1 MWGDPGTWDDVYSS
15 YCEDMFCIQSI
26 NDETNFYPHESVQL
40 VKSDNGQMVEQ
51 VFYSKTRQP
60 REQVEYEAGFD
71 EYNPSLKEVLD
82 FMLIR
87 LAGRFTKEEL
97 PYFCK
102 ELNRNP
108 VYDIDEGKDGLYRSS
123 TAIRSLMAR
132 WKKEHMEGSTPLTQ
146 AEIADLEEQ
155 LLHAGIAQTTE
166 LSQKLHAS
174 PPPTGA
180 EVCHLLQMYE
190 SGPKVVPRGLGVL
203 EAVFNAIPYE
213 TGMKRELPHVIG
225 IMSPGTDIK
234 TCDVTAVMVDTGASV
249 SLVNFH
255 DFGSLGLKPEMIDR
269 SLRPDVA
276 TAARGVIKSEGY
288 IHTRLHLRNHEGKYP
303 YIKASFLVIPSDS
316 MAGVMLGHGELIDNH
331 YLMGFDESKPEAGYA
346 LQIAAYAE
354 NQKRPSRQ
362 LIPIIQ
368 PQSVKMVNVN
378 HVTIAPPGEAQ
389 MVKFRAE
396 QCPLAT
402 TAEKFLLTPS
412 IGQVQVPEQGQTASL
427 QPEQRVVVGQDG
439 PNHVETDFTV
449 PIFDCQQTFPPGEL
463 ELFLSEVRDKTPVS
477 LSEMDLYDLENILN
491 KEGVSWDQNE
501 AYIMSHISQYPEYFE
516 PPEGGVILPELK
528 HLPMEWRAR
537 FDQMFRA
544 NIDCLSQHQFDIG
557 KCTLPP
563 VSIQTAPGVT
573 SQDKPRNYKPGE
585 KKILR
590 DYLKDL
596 LEAGI
601 VKKVDKEPSWNHNI
615 NLVPKSVDGSQKLD
629 RSGHGMTRQQQLETC
644 GVRFC
649 SDLRGVNEAI
659 PLEQMT
665 QLPQF
670 DVMCPLLSAKKL
682 CLFDIRS
689 GYFSVMLDEKSQEI
703 FGFQVDNEYYVYTRL
718 VQGFKNSVAIF
729 QNLMHIVFNEQAWD
743 KYRENIPCLANLP
756 FQDTFSIY
764 VDDLAVAAYTLEQLF
779 HCTEFAMMCIKR
791 AGLKFHPKK
800 ICIDQTIAEVL
811 GFEINTLHS
820 TYKIA
825 SKRAAAI
832 LQWAFPNNRNAIKS
846 RIASLQYFARCLPGI
861 KHLVFGLTL
870 LAKTKENKIMFR
882 KLHKLE
888 FMAMRLLV
896 SMQIEMHLPELDK
909 PLYVSSDASFSTY
922 AGVIMQRKAVLD
934 QDGQATGE
942 QEMVVCG
949 AMSKNFKQGDLQRAI
964 YQKETQAMVQTL
976 KVFNYWIRASIK
988 TIFSTDCIFLAHIA
1002 NLRHQDSKMFATALF
1017 LSTFGN
1023 VYFVHS
1029 RGSHFLVAL
1038 ADILSRGLGGSE
1050 ILSAAGIPKEY
1061 LEDQSKF
1068 GDPVGMIVSPQTL
1081 HNVMTAPCPKYTNVP
1096 YRKEQRPC
1104 PDMLEFD
1111 EEHIFNNPTPEAEV
1125 ITAMFGGYDAI
1136 KPDTI
1141 AFKNP
1146 ETQRKMSKTDFNKL
1160 EKKYNLQ
1167 NIRNFVEHTNTHLK
1181 CNGARAESVNNTFI
1195 YDQDQD
1201 FADEMVLQLKQFLQ
1215 KEGKSEDDH
1224 QLLGL
1229 CYSYLGHPQRNYS
1242 ILRDIIRAFQ
1252 RSVHYSSEQSYVQ
1265 AVRYIL
1271 AEQAKSSEIEL
1282 RPEPAVIAV
1291 HTSKD
1296 IIIDTE
1302 AILKIKAWVK
1312 FTTRYEVE
1320 FVETASQMAIMA
1332 NQTDGAIHTWMHTL
1346 VLFYDGSQAKTIPAG
1361 TKLGEFRFHGDGP
1374 KCACSVPLEKGL
1386 LLDVVED
1393 SNFFAENKGA
1403 EVLDSRIMLFNCMTA
1418 VTEPMLDRPIAQTVL
1433 GENMGSVLYPVPT
1446 ETAIPLSPN
1455 RKELNHILLLSGL
1468 IASGKVLSKEMILQF
1483 QQSCNFLSDRRLAM
1497 RRGKDKTFVE
1507 VDGILYKKKTVLG
1520 EETLLLCLDG
1530 VTYGFLASALHQKG
1544 YHFSTKVFG
1553 AYLGSLFF
1561 TANATDAIKHA
1572 QSNCAACFF
1581 TRRCLRKKSVVANNT
1596 KPALGARWSSDLVEN
1611 LERDKNGFKYLCLL
1625 IETRTTFCLTIPL
1638 KTTQSKEFAQKL
1650 EPYLPVM
1657 MASELVT
1664 DFGTLYRGPELRELL
1679 ARYNI
1684 THNKSVPQR
1693 PQQNGLSE
1701 VTAKEI
1707 REFFR
1712 AFLQGLPAEAR
1723 ARWSAHL
1730 YFATM
1735 LYNCGIIYAGEQQ
1748 LTRYNL
1754 FHNANRSVNSQFLST
1769 LNGISEQNIIL
1780 QTESQKLIDQ
1790 RREKAREKYNASG
1803 LKPFEA
1809 GQLVMLVSNK
1819 AEMQKTSP
1827 SAGLEPNSSKMY
1839 RVLGTTD
1846 SGLGVHCEGLLN
1858 GDKQTF
1864 ENAKLTPVDSDML
1877 ITGFGFDPVATGSF
1891 STSLFRRGKGNM
1903 ILQALKN
1910 NHEDLFPPVFYESVE
1925 VAMDVDD
1932 DCVQLAGET
1941 EGEDM
1946 EVDPTEE
1953 MSPVE
1958 HNPNNDPSPDEYAA
1972 DVVHRHRYDLRPRP
1986 ERSYCVTLKSG
1997 GILKS
2002 KYKRGKKKVRQ
2013 GKVHFKKT
2021 AVLHLYLAKQEAEA
2035 DLRLMSEDWRLTG
2048 LADLPAFR
2056 LDVPDVNMMYA
2067 LDRPVKWTDSG
2078 VQLID

>member
-1 MWGDPGTWDDVYSS
+1 MYSS
-15 YCEDMFCIQSI
+15 YCEDMFCVQSI
-26 NDETNFYPHESVQL
+26 NDETNFYPHETIRSVPNDSGEMQ
-40 VKSDNGQMVEQ
+40 EQ

-60 REQVEYEAGFD
+60 RERVEYEAGFD
-71 EYNPSLKEVLD
+71 DYNPSLKEVLD

-97 PYFCK
+97 PYFCD

-108 VYDIDEGKDGLYRSS
+108 VYDIDEGRDGVYKSS

-132 WKKEHMEGSTPLTQ
+132 WKKEHQEGSTPLTVE
-146 AEIADLEEQ
+146 EIADLEEK

-166 LSQKLHAS
+166 LSNKLHMTPS
-174 PPPTGA
+174 PTGA
-180 EVCHLLQMYE
+180 EICHLLQMYE

-225 IMSPGTDIK
+225 IMSSGTDIK
-234 TCDVTAVMVDTGASV
+234 LCDVTAVMVDTGASV
-249 SLVNFH
+249 SLVNLH
-255 DFGSLGLKPEMIDR
+255 DFPSLGLRTEMIDR

-276 TAARGVIKSEGY
+276 TAAKGVIKSEGY

-316 MAGVMLGHGELIDNH
+316 MAGVMLGHGELVDNR
-331 YLMGFDESKPEAGYA
+331 YQIGFDDNRPETGYA

-362 LIPIIQ
+362 IIPIIE
-368 PQSVKMVNVN
+368 PRSVKMVNVN
-378 HVTIAPPGEAQ
+378 HVSLVSPGEPQ
-389 MVKFRAE
+389 MIRFRAAD
-396 QCPLAT
+396 CPLAT
-402 TAEKFLLTPS
+402 PSDKFVLTANDER
-412 IGQVQVPEQGQTASL
+412 VQVPEQGQTASL
-427 QPEQRVVVGQDG
+427 SPEQRVIVGEDG
-439 PNHVETDFTV
+439 PSHVESDFTV
-449 PIFDCQQTFPPGEL
+449 PIYDCQTTFPPGKL
-463 ELFLSEVRDKTPVS
+463 ELFLSEVRGQAPVS
-477 LSEMDLYDLENILN
+477 LSEMDLYDLENVLN

-528 HLPMEWRAR
+528 HLPVEWRAK
-537 FDQMFRA
+537 FDQLFRA

-557 KCTLPP
+557 QCTLPP

-659 PLEQMT
+659 PHEQMT

-689 GYFSVMLDEKSQEI
+689 GYFSVLLDEKSQDI

-729 QNLMHIVFNEQAWD
+729 QNLMHIVFNEKAWD
-743 KYRENIPCLANLP
+743 KYRENIPCLANLN

-779 HCTEFAMMCIKR
+779 YCTEFAMMCIKR

-870 LAKTKENKIMFR
+870 LAKTKDNKIMFR

-896 SMQIEMHLPELDK
+896 SMQIEMHLPQLDK

-922 AGVIMQRKAVLD
+922 AGVIMQRQEVLD
-934 QDGQATGE
+934 ENRKPTGQ

-976 KVFNYWIRASIK
+976 KSFNYWIRAAVK

-1061 LEDQSKF
+1061 LEDRSKF
-1068 GDPVGMIVSPQTL
+1068 GDPAGMIVSPQTL
-1081 HNVMTAPCPKYTNVP
+1081 HNVMTAPCPNYTNVP

-1111 EEHIFNNPTPEAEV
+1111 EDHIFNNPTPEAEV
-1125 ITAMFGGYDAI
+1125 ITAMFGGYESI
-1136 KPDTI
+1136 RPDTI

-1146 ETQRKMSKTDFNKL
+1146 ETQKKMSKTDFIKL

-1167 NIRNFVEHTNTHLK
+1167 NIRNFVEQAKTHQKCETTNK
-1181 CNGARAESVNNTFI
+1181 EEVNNTMIF
-1195 YDQDQD
+1195 DQDKD
-1201 FADEMVLQLKQFLQ
+1201 FAEEMVRQLKEFLQ
-1215 KEGKSEDDH
+1215 AEEKTEENT
-1224 QLLGL
+1224 QILGL
-1229 CYSYLGHPQRNYS
+1229 CYSYLGHQERSYS
-1242 ILRDIIRAFQ
+1242 VLRDIIKAFQ
-1252 RSVHYSSEQSYVQ
+1252 NSSYYADSEVRFS

-1271 AEQAKSSEIEL
+1271 AEQAKSSEVEL
-1282 RPEPAVIAV
+1282 RPEPAAIAICA
-1291 HTSKD
+1291 SKD

-1302 AILKIKAWVK
+1302 SIVKIRAWVK
-1312 FTTRYEVE
+1312 FATRYELE
-1320 FVETASQMAIMA
+1320 FVETLPQVAIMA
-1332 NQTDGAIHTWMHTL
+1332 NQTDGAIHTWIHNL
-1346 VLFYDGSQAKTIPAG
+1346 VLFYDGSQSKTIPAG
-1361 TKLGEFRFHGDGP
+1361 TKLGELRFHGDGP
-1374 KCACSVPLEKGL
+1374 KCSCSIPLEKGL
-1386 LLDVVED
+1386 LLDEVED
-1393 SNFFAENKGA
+1393 TTFYAEDKAA
-1403 EVLDSRIMLFNCMTA
+1403 EALDSRIMLFNCMTA
-1418 VTEPMLDRPIAQTVL
+1418 VTEPMLDRPIAQTVI

-1446 ETAIPLSPN
+1446 DTAVPLSPN
-1455 RKELNHILLLSGL
+1455 RRELNHILLLSGL

-1497 RRGKDKTFVE
+1497 QRGKDKTFVE
-1507 VDGILYKKKTVLG
+1507 IDGILYKKKTVLG

-1530 VTYGFLASALHQKG
+1530 VTFGFLASALHQKG
-1544 YHFSTKVFG
+1544 YHFSNKVFG

-1561 TANATDAIKHA
+1561 TAHAADAIKHA
-1572 QSNCAACFF
+1572 QSNCSACFF

-1596 KPALGARWSSDLVEN
+1596 KPPLGARWSSDLIEN

-1684 THNKSVPQR
+1684 AHNKSVPQR

-1701 VTAKEI
+1701 VTAKEV

-1712 AFLQGLPAEAR
+1712 AFLQGLPAEVR

-1730 YFATM
+1730 YFATTM
-1735 LYNCGIIYAGEQQ
+1735 YNCGIIYAGEQQ

-1754 FHNANRSVNSQFLST
+1754 FHNANRSVNSQFLTT

-1790 RREKAREKYNASG
+1790 RREKAREQYNSSG
-1803 LKPFEA
+1803 LKPFEI

-1819 AEMQKTSP
+1819 TEMQKNSP
-1827 SAGLEPNSSKMY
+1827 SAGLEANSGKMY

-1846 SGLGVHCEGLLN
+1846 SGLGVHCESLLN
-1858 GDKQTF
+1858 GDQQTF
-1864 ENAKLTPVDSDML
+1864 ENAKLAPVDSDML

-1891 STSLFRRGKGNM
+1891 STSLFKRGKGNM

-1925 VAMDVDD
+1925 VAMDVDEES
-1932 DCVQLAGET
+1932 VAAGEP

-1946 EVDPTEE
+1946 EVDPTEQTAT
-1953 MSPVE
+1953 VE
-1958 HNPNNDPSPDEYAA
+1958 NFTQHDTSPDEYAA
-1972 DVVHRHRYDLRPRP
+1972 DVVHRRRYDLRPRP

-1997 GILKS
+1997 GILKN
-2002 KYKRGKKKVRQ
+2002 KYKRGRKQVSKSLQ
-2013 GKVHFKKT
+2013 VHFKKT
-2021 AVLHLYLAKQEAEA
+2021 VVIHPYLAEQKEEA
-2035 DLRLMSEDWRLTG
+2035 DLRSKSTDWRLTE

-2056 LDVPDVNMMYA
+2056 LDVPEVNLLYD
-2067 LDRPVKWTDSG
+2067 LDHPVRWTSSG
-2078 VQLID
+2078 VQLVD